1 MTIKHLALGPGTYV
15 KDKSSW
21 VPLNLSPASATNNK
35 SLYRG
40 RSAKAVGSGDIM
52 HQSRPLAAASAALVC
67 GSIASASGVVVQIA
81 GHEGDGK
88 SLIASVPLSLST
100 TLATIVSPIVAPP
113 SPAMSATT
121 PSTAASS
128 PSPAMRAPDN
138 RQGSASPSNSP
149 HPAPLTAATPAANSP
164 HPAPLNAATPAANP
178 PHPAPLDAAP
188 PAVTAS
194 TEAATT
200 DLAQEPVPAAKKS
213 QKAGRSPNERN
224 RSGHDAAAWGRYAHE
239 RQTSSW

>member
-1 MTIKHLALGPGTYV
+1 
-15 KDKSSW
+15 
-21 VPLNLSPASATNNK
+21 
-35 SLYRG
+35 
-40 RSAKAVGSGDIM
+40 M
-52 HQSRPLAAASAALVC
+52 HSRPLAAASAALVC

-81 GHEGDGK
+81 GQEGDGK
-88 SLIASVPLSLST
+88 SVIASVPLSLST

-121 PSTAASS
+121 PSTTASS

-138 RQGSASPSNSP
+138 RQGSASPANSP
-149 HPAPLTAATPAANSP
+149 HTAPAKAATPAANSP
-164 HPAPLNAATPAANP
+164 RPAPLNAATPAANS
-178 PHPAPLDAAP
+178 PHTTPLTAAT

-194 TEAATT
+194 TEAAPT

-224 RSGHDAAAWGRYAHE
+224 RSWHDAAGWGRYGHE
-239 RQTSSW
+239 RPTSSW